1 VLATVAADFA
11 HSERGIFEFF
21 NRTFYAHQYGVDA
34 IKSMVGKILKYLYD
48 EDMIEIVSETIN
60 ATRFGRR
67 ISELYIDPVSA
78 VIIRDALKQKP
89 PQLTEVSLLHMISHT
104 PDMGPVIR
112 PYAGEVDE
120 VALFA
125 DEHKEEFLTGLPD
138 EWEDRINY
146 EQFLG
151 EVKTAMT
158 LQAWTEELS
167 EDHIIEKFKVQP
179 GDLYRTIENAKWLLH
194 ATHELAILF
203 GNKQV
208 SHLTPEVEKRVEK
221 GVKKELLPLIRL
233 EGIGR
238 TRGRIMYNAGYKTI
252 DELKRASVEDLMNL
266 PLIGPRLAKKIKEQI
281 GGFIRKETLQ
291 KLENDVYKQKA
302 LTEY

>member
-1 VLATVAADFA
+1 
-11 HSERGIFEFF
+11 
-21 NRTFYAHQYGVDA
+21 
-34 IKSMVGKILKYLYD
+34 
-48 EDMIEIVSETIN
+48 
-60 ATRFGRR
+60 
-67 ISELYIDPVSA
+67 
-78 VIIRDALKQKP
+78 
-89 PQLTEVSLLHMISHT
+89 
-104 PDMGPVIR
+104 MGPVIR

-208 SHLTPEVEKRVEK
+208 SHLTPEIEKRVEK